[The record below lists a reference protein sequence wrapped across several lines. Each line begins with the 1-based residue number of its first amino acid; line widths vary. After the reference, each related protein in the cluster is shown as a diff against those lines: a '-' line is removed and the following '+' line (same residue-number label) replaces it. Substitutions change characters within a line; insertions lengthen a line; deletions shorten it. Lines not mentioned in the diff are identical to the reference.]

1 MVLQWGSKDGT
12 RTNLIRTATMRTAS
26 LCPTLWVSTHRQF
39 TRSTKVFR
47 STRIIMPPA
56 WLTLE
61 AGHKKKNS
69 YTTAISA
76 SNMSFERGQS
86 ERRQRGQKINL
97 KKTENKGAFVY
108 IVEGPDQTLDMQT
121 TPSSTLSLC
130 HHSAYPQACGAA
142 STVAKSI
149 SSSANAARR
158 RLSTPPRPPRS
169 HPKVAVHSSG
179 PNLTPG

>member
-61 AGHKKKNS
+61 AGQQKKNS

-76 SNMSFERGQS
+76 SNMSFERAEGA
-86 ERRQRGQKINL
+86 KNKF
-97 KKTENKGAFVY
+97 KKNGK
-108 IVEGPDQTLDMQT
+108 
-121 TPSSTLSLC
+121 
-130 HHSAYPQACGAA
+130 
-142 STVAKSI
+142 
-149 SSSANAARR
+149 
-158 RLSTPPRPPRS
+158 
-169 HPKVAVHSSG
+169 
-179 PNLTPG
+179 